1 MRVFASFSGSIL
13 LVLGVLG
20 GAAGCSKQ
28 PEPDATKTTDKAAA
42 ASAKPPVGQPTK
54 GGSVTWTDPAGWK
67 RDPPANSMRVAQYK
81 LARAPGDTEDAECV
95 VTHFGAGQ
103 GGTTEQNLDRWIR
116 QFAAD
121 DSTKL
126 EKGSRKVGE
135 LAVSTLE
142 MSGTFKG
149 MGDAGKPNQGMLAA
163 VVEAPSGLWFF
174 KVTGPVASVK
184 QAKAGFD
191 ALLGSLSVGK

>member
-1 MRVFASFSGSIL
+1 MRVFASFSWSIFL
-13 LVLGVLG
+13 LV
-20 GAAGCSKQ
+20 GALSAVVGCSKQ
-28 PEPDATKTTDKAAA
+28 PEPAATKTSEKA
-42 ASAKPPVGQPTK
+42 PPTPSKEPAGQPAK
-54 GGSVTWTDPAGWK
+54 GGSVVWTDPPGWK
-67 RDPPANSMRVAQYK
+67 RDPPANTMRVAQYK
-81 LARAPGDTEDAECV
+81 LARAPSDTEDAECV

-126 EKGSRKVGE
+126 EKGTRKVGD

-184 QAKAGFD
+184 QAKPGFD
-191 ALLGSLSVGK
+191 ALLGSLGVAK